1 MDRRDTGPR
10 ASGYNEELEK
20 EKGMDFDIEKEYVNE
35 NGVSVRMPYRI
46 VKRVVFTNV
55 KKEELIDQPHA
66 ARLQY
71 RLTMLEPVIKAYVNF
86 LKSQIIVIY
95 NPVGADNIKDKMSL
109 NELVDFLA
117 KEGVH
122 VSAESTKEEDFDYY
136 KNFYSYAFNPDRIR
150 EHPPYGFTMEEWKK
164 RKPAFEKELQD
175 QKVSKWQKFL
185 EWQQKY
191 KKEHPEILNDMK

>member
-1 MDRRDTGPR
+1 MDRRDTGPK